1 MNYDI
6 DAPGPRKPRPIASSP
21 FWMGSCDANA
31 TPGFSIAPP
40 SDQGFKIPT
49 PMGWLSPEMLRNYAN
64 GMAPNREAIADTLG
78 IPMDGVAW
86 AARQL
91 GAKGISGGYGKPD
104 PLTQLFAVTAAMTNA
119 PPLPDYSRLLRHNR
133 VALMY
138 SGGKDSDV
146 LLSLFAPFLEG
157 I

>member
-1 MNYDI
+1 
-6 DAPGPRKPRPIASSP
+6 
-21 FWMGSCDANA
+21 MGSCDANV

-40 SDQGFKIPT
+40 SDPGFKIPT

-104 PLTQLFAVTAAMTNA
+104 PLTQLFNHVLYRG
-119 PPLPDYSRLLRHNR
+119 LPHQPMWKPSADVPGSSENLLR
-133 VALMY
+133 LMNQY
-138 SGGKDSDV
+138 IPPGG
-146 LLSLFAPFLEG
+146 LL
-157 I
+157 